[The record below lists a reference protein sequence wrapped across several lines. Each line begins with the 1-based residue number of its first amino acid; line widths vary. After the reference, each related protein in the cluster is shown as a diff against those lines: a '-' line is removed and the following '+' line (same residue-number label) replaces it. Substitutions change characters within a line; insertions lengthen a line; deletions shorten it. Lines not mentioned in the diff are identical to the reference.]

1 MAETAALALGSAEA
15 RMHRDSCA
23 PIWPTGASAGI
34 RRVNE
39 LIRQVAAFDSN
50 VLILGESGTGKEVV
64 ARAVHDTS
72 PRRRRPFVPIN
83 CGAIPSEL
91 LESELFGHE
100 KGAFTGALGAR
111 KGRFEVAEGGTV
123 FLDEIGDMNP
133 TMQVKLLRV
142 LQERM
147 FERVGSCVSQ
157 RCDVRI
163 LAATHRNLEQAI
175 ANGTFRED
183 LYYRLNVVP
192 IEMPALRDR
201 AEDLPELIAALAER
215 LAESG
220 RPRVQFGAAALAAL
234 KCYRWPGNVRELANL
249 IERMAVQCGRRTVAV
264 ADLPARYRPADWEAA
279 RDTPTPEMLIASV
292 PAAALL
298 DPALSAWITGVG
310 ATAAEGTAAAATGID
325 ATCTPVHAMTG
336 TVSESDER
344 DEPPAMDPAL
354 ADELLGA
361 IPPGFDL
368 RNYLESL
375 EQRLIERAM
384 QSSGGTVAQAARLL
398 GLRRTTLVE
407 KLRKYSSPAEASSL
421 DASHVPAASES

>member
-1 MAETAALALGSAEA
+1 MAETAALALGSVEA
-15 RMHRDSCA
+15 CTHRDA
-23 PIWPTGASAGI
+23 YGVIWPTGASAAI

-64 ARAVHDTS
+64 ARAVHETS
-72 PRRRRPFVPIN
+72 PRRRRAFVPIN

-100 KGAFTGALGAR
+100 KGAFTGALSAR

-142 LQERM
+142 LQERV

-163 LAATHRNLEQAI
+163 IAATHRNLEQAI

-201 AEDLPELIAALAER
+201 PEDLPELIEALAER
-215 LAESG
+215 VAEAG
-220 RPRVQFGAAALAAL
+220 RPRAQFGAAALAAL
-234 KCYRWPGNVRELANL
+234 KQYRWPGNVRELANL
-249 IERMAVQCGRRTVAV
+249 IERMAVQCGRCTVAI
-264 ADLPARYRPADWEAA
+264 ADLPARYRPAEWEPAH
-279 RDTPTPEMLIASV
+279 DTPTPEMLIASV

-298 DPALSAWITGVG
+298 DPALSAWITGRG
-310 ATAAEGTAAAATGID
+310 AAAQVEATRAD
-325 ATCTPVHAMTG
+325 PVH
-336 TVSESDER
+336 ESDEPAA
-344 DEPPAMDPAL
+344 DEPAAMDPML
-354 ADELLGA
+354 ADELLTQ
-361 IPPGFDL
+361 IPHGFDL
-368 RNYLESL
+368 RNHLDSL

-384 QSSGGTVAQAARLL
+384 QSAGGTVAQAARLL

-407 KLRKYSSPAEASSL
+407 KLRKYSSTGEDS
-421 DASHVPAASES
+421 PAASES